1 MGEEGTCVAQAKVM
15 RLEEVLA
22 DLGSFSVGCDVGGVE
37 CDVGDE
43 ECDVGDEECDD
54 ARRNDESS

>member
-1 MGEEGTCVAQAKVM
+1 MGEEGTCVAQAEVM

-43 ECDVGDEECDD
+43 ECDD
-54 ARRNDESS
+54 ARSNDESS